1 MNTIIV
7 VGSIVTTGTK
17 LGISR
22 TGKPLYRFRPLC
34 PSMTLPPCRVVYGG
48 EQRGRL
54 LVVCRC
60 PVTGQEDKEAT
71 VELVHVI
78 GLAGRKALLPSLLYM
93 YGVARKPFRPL
104 SNKQEERSVPRLD
117 CTHLSVFSVDP
128 LGCIDIDDAFS
139 IERLPDETVR
149 FGVHIAQPVAFLSRD
164 DILERAERAFST
176 LYCDFDPSAVQPLWG
191 PDIERA
197 SSLLQ
202 GEERPAYSVFFTLS
216 KEQGVPTATWWG
228 PTRVLNRL
236 ATHYDDTESPL
247 VRDLLDATPTAR
259 GDTHEAVAFWMLET
273 NKHIGSVMEG
283 LPCRVQPSRKPDT
296 IVEDTVL
303 EGVVEEAFQL
313 LSVERASYSV
323 APGDDHH
330 ASLGV
335 SRYVHFTSPI
345 RRVMDAMVH
354 DQITYGDV
362 WDWPSFIDGINRLDQ
377 GTKRFHRT
385 CRLVRAVDALFA
397 ETDELPMTGYL
408 YEKTERGLWRVYFK
422 ELDGFVKVRVVTQ
435 EMLHLFPEQEEEAFT
450 RGRALPFTVYHKKSG
465 FLPNERLVFIPEFL
479 PEALKGRGH
488 SNL

>member
-1 MNTIIV
+1 MDIF

-34 PSMTLPPCRVVYGG
+34 PSLPLPPCRVVYGG

-60 PVTGQEDKEAT
+60 RTTTPGQEEKEQV
-71 VELVHVI
+71 VELVYVI
-78 GLAGRKALLPSLLYM
+78 GVADRRALLPSLQYM
-93 YGVARKPFRPL
+93 YGVNRKPFRPSL
-104 SNKQEERSVPRLD
+104 KKEERSVPRLD

-139 IERLPDETVR
+139 IERLPDGTVR

-164 DILERAERAFST
+164 EIQERAQRAFST

-191 PDIERA
+191 PDIEHA

-216 KEQGVPTATWWG
+216 KEKRVPTATWWG
-228 PTRVLNRL
+228 PTRVINRL
-236 ATHYDDTESPL
+236 ATHYDDTDSPD
-247 VRDLLDATPTAR
+247 VQDLLDTTPTAQ

-283 LPCRVQPSRKPDT
+283 LPCRVQPSQTPTTTTTLENT
-296 IVEDTVL
+296 IEVKD
-303 EGVVEEAFQL
+303 GAVEEAFDR

-345 RRVMDAMVH
+345 RRMMDAMVH
-354 DQITYGDV
+354 YQITYDDT
-362 WDWPSFIDGINRLDQ
+362 WDWPSFLDGLNRLDQ
-377 GTKRFHRT
+377 GTKRFHRA
-385 CRLVRAVDALFA
+385 CRLVRAVDALFIDK
-397 ETDELPMTGYL
+397 DELPMTGYL
-408 YEKTERGLWRVYFK
+408 YEKMERGLWRLYFK
-422 ELDGFVKVRVVTQ
+422 ELDGFVKVRVVAP
-435 EMLHLFPEQEEEAFT
+435 EMLHLFSEQEEEAFV
-450 RGRALPFTVYHKKSG
+450 RGQALPFMVYHKKSG
-465 FLPNERLVFIPEFL
+465 FLPVERLVFIPGFL
-479 PEALKGRGH
+479 AKEGI
-488 SNL
+488 

>member
-1 MNTIIV
+1 MDIFV
-7 VGSIVTTGTK
+7 VGSIITTGTK

-34 PSMTLPPCRVVYGG
+34 PSLPLPPCRVVYGG

-60 PVTGQEDKEAT
+60 PLTGQEEKEVV
-71 VELVHVI
+71 VEIVHVI
-78 GLAGRKALLPSLLYM
+78 GVADRKALLPSLQYM
-93 YGVARKPFRPL
+93 YGVNRKTFRPSL
-104 SNKQEERSVPRLD
+104 KKEERSVPRLD

-139 IERLPDETVR
+139 IEHLPEGTVR

-164 DILERAERAFST
+164 DIRDRAQRAFST
-176 LYCDFDPSAVQPLWG
+176 LYCDFDPSAAQPLWG
-191 PDIERA
+191 PEIEHA

-202 GEERPAYSVFFTLS
+202 GEKRPAYSVFFTLS
-216 KEQGVPTATWWG
+216 KKQGVPMATWWG
-228 PTRVLNRL
+228 PTRVINRL
-236 ATHYDDTESPL
+236 ATHYDDMESL
-247 VRDLLDATPTAR
+247 MVRELLDTTPTAQ

-283 LPCRVQPSRKPDT
+283 LPCRVQSSRAPTTTAIEDT
-296 IVEDTVL
+296 IEVKDT
-303 EGVVEEAFQL
+303 VVEEAFHR

-335 SRYVHFTSPI
+335 NRYVHFTSPI
-345 RRVMDAMVH
+345 RRMMDAMVH

-362 WDWPSFIDGINRLDQ
+362 WDWPSFIEGINQLDQ
-377 GTKRFHRT
+377 GTKRFHRA

-397 ETDELPMTGYL
+397 DSDELLMTGYL
-408 YEKTERGLWRVYFK
+408 YEKMERGFWRLYFK
-422 ELDGFVKVRVVTQ
+422 ELDGFVKVRVVAK
-435 EMLHLFPEQEEEAFT
+435 EMLHLFPEDEAFT
-450 RGRALPFTVYHKKSG
+450 RGQALPFTVYHKKSG
-465 FLPNERLVFIPEFL
+465 FLPVERLVFIPEFL
-479 PEALKGRGH
+479 SEALRGR